1 MPITQTDIHSL
12 TGETRVWTHPAGRE
26 DIYQTMIHTHLNQ
39 SAGFSHSLSSL
50 NMMGVG
56 CNLSIPITFVLP
68 EFATGS
74 GSHHISNNSSK
85 RIPPSCESGSLYLD
99 PWGRSYKQ
107 PLIEYYLQA
116 TLQYHPVNETAVRT
130 ISAKHKIRI
139 TTALHSD
146 PPTYSEKAS
155 GLEPVTAS
163 TAVSRSRFSKSFAKL
178 TLAMAEPSPVVAH
191 GASGCCQTTGLLL
204 MTWETSS
211 GAYDEFESGERRV
224 EVEYRLQ
231 ARTRYSTRVVHS
243 DEKNSGDGASTQER
257 LEITPLGTFEVCATD
272 RNDVR
277 IIACEKRW
285 RGHTGTIPI
294 PVQVA
299 EGTVPTFSHV
309 LASRDYTLLVKV
321 RVQGLQHK
329 ALSVKVPLQICES
342 SAVNDDNRLGAR
354 SEVYAKMALS
364 EVSSLLFANGSR
376 QSIIMADNIQVLP
389 RYEDHQ
395 YSLSP

>member
-1 MPITQTDIHSL
+1 M
-12 TGETRVWTHPAGRE
+12 V
-26 DIYQTMIHTHLNQ
+26 HTHLNQ

-50 NMMGVG
+50 ETMEVG
-56 CNLSIPITFVLP
+56 STLSIPATFVLP

-74 GSHHISNNSSK
+74 GSHHISNSSSK

-116 TLQYHPVNETAVRT
+116 TLQYRLVNEAAVRT
-130 ISAKHKIRI
+130 ISAKQKIRI

-155 GLEPVTAS
+155 EPELVTAS
-163 TAVSRSRFSKSFAKL
+163 TAVSRSRFSKPFAKL
-178 TLAMAEPSPVVAH
+178 SLAMAEPLPVVAR
-191 GASGCCQTTGLLL
+191 GASGCCQTTGLLRL
-204 MTWETSS
+204 TWETSS
-211 GAYDEFESGERRV
+211 EAYDEFELGERRV
-224 EVEYRLQ
+224 EVEYQLQ
-231 ARTRYSTRVVHS
+231 ARTRYSTRVVHGG
-243 DEKNSGDGASTQER
+243 EKNIGDGASTHER

-272 RNDVR
+272 RKDAR
-277 IIACEKRW
+277 IIASEKGR

-364 EVSSLLFANGSR
+364 EVSSLLFANYSGR
-376 QSIIMADNIQVLP
+376 TMIVANEFQILP
-389 RYEDHQ
+389 RYEDHK